1 MSKGPIRLHDGT
13 AFTSA
18 FSSGPLVRRVVWEL
32 APNGRVD

>member
-1 MSKGPIRLHDGT
+1 MSIDPIRLHDGT

-18 FSSGPLVRRVVWEL
+18 FSSEPLVRRAVWEL